1 MTKNNFYIAL
11 RFVLLILV
19 QVLIFNELNFYGFIN
34 PMVYIMFLFWYPIKE
49 NRTIF
54 LLVCFF
60 LGLFIDIFS
69 DTAAIHAA
77 ATVTIAYFR
86 APLMRFVFGINYEFQ
101 SFQLAQTSL
110 VQQLTFLT
118 LLILAHHVLFFTLE
132 IFSFSHVTLIAKKV
146 VFTSL
151 GTLVLCFLF
160 RGLFSI
166 DKA

>member
-1 MTKNNFYIAL
+1 MTRTNFYIAL

-49 NRTIF
+49 NRIVF
-54 LLVCFF
+54 LIVCFF

-77 ATVTIAYFR
+77 STVSIAYIR

-118 LLILAHHVLFFTLE
+118 LLILAHHFLFFTLE
-132 IFSFSHVTLIAKKV
+132 IFSFSHVALIAKKV
-146 VFTSL
+146 VFTTL
-151 GTLVLCFLF
+151 GTLVICFLF
-160 RGLFSI
+160 RGLFST

>member
-1 MTKNNFYIAL
+1 MSKTNFYIAL

-19 QVLIFNELNFYGFIN
+19 QVLIFNDLNFYGFIN

-49 NRTIF
+49 NRIVF
-54 LLVCFF
+54 LTLCFF

-69 DTAAIHAA
+69 DTTAIHAA
-77 ATVTIAYFR
+77 ATVTIAYLR
-86 APLMRFVFGINYEFQ
+86 TPLMRFVFGINYEFQ
-101 SFQLAQTSL
+101 SFRLPQTPM

-118 LLILAHHVLFFTLE
+118 LLILVHHVLFFTLE
-132 IFSFSHVTLIAKKV
+132 IFSFSHIALIAKKV

-151 GTLVLCFLF
+151 GTLVLSFLF

-166 DKA
+166 DKE